1 MAQIELCGIKKN
13 YDRIEALK
21 NIDLVIQ
28 DKEFLVLFGPAGAG
42 KTTILKLIAGI
53 ELPTEGAVKI
63 NGKIVNLTETSDR
76 NVAMVFE
83 NYALY
88 PHMTVYDNIAFPLRS
103 KGYRQSEEVIKKR
116 VESVTRLMKI
126 DTLLDRFPVQI
137 SNGQKQRVA
146 LGRSLVRTPN
156 VFLMDEPL
164 AHLDAKMRHFM
175 RAELKEMQGALSTT
189 TLYVTHDYM
198 EALSLGDRIA
208 ILNEGAI
215 EQIGTGKKIYNFPA
229 NEFVARLVGEPEI
242 NIFPVRVKKED
253 GKITLVVLGMES
265 AVSSGTAEILEG
277 YSKPEL
283 DFGIRAKF
291 IQYHLSKPGE
301 DCVKGQV
308 YSFEPIGNKA
318 ILLVDVKGTIVRMTV
333 PNDVS
338 IGINT
343 DVYLTLHIEKAL
355 LFDIDDKSLIGAEKQ
370 AWLD

>member
-1 MAQIELCGIKKN
+1 MAQIELCGIKKK
-13 YDRIEALK
+13 YGRVEALK

-28 DKEFLVLFGPAGAG
+28 DREFLVLFGPAGAG
-42 KTTILKLIAGI
+42 KTTILKLISGI
-53 ELPTEGAVKI
+53 ELPTEGTVKI
-63 NGKIVNLTETSDR
+63 SGEIVNLMEASDR

-88 PHMTVYDNIAFPLRS
+88 PHMTVYDNIAFPLKS
-103 KGYRQSEEVIKKR
+103 KRYRQSEEVIKER
-116 VESVTRLMKI
+116 VEAVTRLMKI
-126 DTLLDRFPVQI
+126 DTLLDRLPVQI

-156 VFLMDEPL
+156 IFLMDEPL

-175 RAELKEMQGALSTT
+175 RAELKEMQGTLSTT

-208 ILNEGAI
+208 ILNEGAF
-215 EQIGTGKKIYNFPA
+215 EQIGTGEEIYNFPA
-229 NEFVARLVGEPEI
+229 NEFVAKLVGEPEI
-242 NIFPVRVKKED
+242 NIFPVQLKKEN
-253 GKITLVVLGMES
+253 GKIALVVLGMES
-265 AVSSGTAEILEG
+265 IVPSGAAKIFEG

-291 IQYHLSKPGE
+291 IQYHLLRPKG
-301 DCVKGQV
+301 DCIKGKV

-318 ILLVDVKGTIVRMTV
+318 ILLVDAGGTLLRMTV
-333 PNDVS
+333 PNDVN

-343 DVYLTLHIEKAL
+343 DVYLTLRIEKAL
-355 LFDIDDKSLIGAEKQ
+355 FFDIDDKSLIGVEK
-370 AWLD
+370 

>member
-1 MAQIELCGIKKN
+1 MAQIELCGIKKR
-13 YDRIEALK
+13 YGKTEALK

-63 NGKIVNLTETSDR
+63 GGETANLMETSGR

-103 KGYRQSEEVIKKR
+103 KRYRQSEEVIKER
-116 VESVTRLMKI
+116 VESITRLMKI
-126 DTLLDRFPVQI
+126 DALLDRFPAQI

-146 LGRSLVRTPN
+146 LGRSLVRNPN

-175 RAELKEMQGALSTT
+175 RAELKEMQGILNTT

-208 ILNEGAI
+208 ILNEGAF
-215 EQIGTGKKIYNFPA
+215 EQIGTGEEIYNFPA
-229 NEFVARLVGEPEI
+229 NEFVAKLVGEPEI
-242 NIFPVRVKKED
+242 NIFPAQLKKENE
-253 GKITLVVLGMES
+253 KITLVVLGMES
-265 AVSSGTAEILEG
+265 RISSGVAKILEG
-277 YSKPEL
+277 YAKPEL

-291 IQYHLSKPGE
+291 IQYHLAQPGE
-301 DCVKGQV
+301 NCVKGQV

-318 ILLVDVKGTIVRMTV
+318 ILLVDVEGTLVRMMA
-333 PNDVS
+333 PNDVD
-338 IGINT
+338 IEINA
-343 DVYLTLHIEKAL
+343 DVYLTIRIEKAL
-355 LFDIDDKSLIGAEKQ
+355 LFDIDDKSLIGAEK
-370 AWLD
+370 

>member
-1 MAQIELCGIKKN
+1 MAQIELCGIKKK
-13 YDRIEALK
+13 YGKTEALK
-21 NIDLVIQ
+21 NIDLVVQ

-53 ELPTEGAVKI
+53 ELPTEGTVKI
-63 NGKIVNLTETSDR
+63 NGETANLIETSDR

-103 KGYRQSEEVIKKR
+103 KRYRQSEEVIKER
-116 VESVTRLMKI
+116 VESITRLMKI
-126 DTLLDRFPVQI
+126 DALLDRLPSQI

-175 RAELKEMQGALSTT
+175 RAELKEMQGILNAT

-208 ILNEGAI
+208 ILNEGAF
-215 EQIGTGKKIYNFPA
+215 EQIGTGEEIYNFPA

-242 NIFPVRVKKED
+242 NIFPVRLKKEN

-265 AVSSGTAEILEG
+265 RVSSGVEKMLEG

-291 IQYHLSKPGE
+291 IQYHLSEPGE
-301 DCVKGQV
+301 NCVKGQV

-318 ILLVDVKGTIVRMTV
+318 ILLVDVDGALVRMIV
-333 PNDVS
+333 PNDVN
-338 IGINT
+338 IEINA
-343 DVYLTLHIEKAL
+343 DVYLTMRIEKAL
-355 LFDIDDKSLIGAEKQ
+355 LFDIDDKSLIGAEK
-370 AWLD
+370 